1 MSTHDV
7 DGLNAGYARALL
19 DDYLENPEA
28 VPSEWRALFESG
40 DSALVASHPGIARLL
55 EKLPASGGN
64 GHTEAPPESPAPVPA
79 VAPAHDE
86 RLLGGVA
93 AAMALVKAHR
103 THGHLAARLDP
114 LGSEPVGDPSLEPL
128 RLEPKLTPELQAQI
142 PAAVL
147 RVHVPGETLADVLPQ
162 LAETYCSTIAYE
174 LEHLSDHQQRVW
186 LRQAIESG
194 RYRQPLAAEEKKALF
209 RRLCE
214 VEGMERFLRKRFLG
228 QKQFSV
234 EGLDVMIPMLDET
247 IELAA
252 EAGAHDV
259 VLGMAHRGRLNVLAH
274 TIGTPYEYI
283 LREFEGE
290 RTIDAVAADPEGGT
304 GDVKY
309 HLTAAGTRTTA
320 SGKIGVR
327 LVANPS
333 HLEAVNPVVEGRTR
347 AEQTDRSTANGA
359 HDPSVALAVLL
370 HGDAAFA
377 GQGVVAETFNLHH
390 LDGYSTGGT
399 LHLITNNQIGFT
411 TDPSEGRSTRY
422 SSDLAKGFDSPII
435 HVNADDP
442 EASIAAARLAMAYRR
457 RFGQDVVIDLVGY
470 RRFGHNEQDEAAY
483 TQPLMVEQINGH
495 PSVRELYEEQLIEE
509 GVLTRAEADGLVGDV
524 ETALR
529 AAHDRLK
536 ASFAEPQEID
546 HGATGHSSTGTIDT
560 AVPSAT
566 LEQLNEQLLRTAEE
580 FSVHPKLARQL
591 ERRRAAMTGGGID
604 WGHAEALA
612 FASLLVEGIPIRLT
626 GQDVQRGTFAQ
637 RHLVLHDVHTGETF
651 TPMQHLDS
659 GSASFEVFNSPLS
672 EYACVGFE
680 YGYSAAAPEALVLWE
695 AQYGDFA
702 NGAQIVIDQFI
713 SSGLSKWRET
723 SRLTLLLPHGYE
735 GNGPEH
741 SSARL
746 ERFLQLGAQE
756 NLRVVN
762 CTTAAQYFH
771 LLRRQALDATAR
783 PLVVVTPK
791 GLLRLK
797 DATSTIGEFVGGGFR
812 TVIDDARIDKRRVA
826 RLVLCSGK
834 VYYDIVGHDT
844 YAEACRDG
852 RRRANRAA
860 LPVPDR
866 SSCRGRRLVPLARGG
881 RVGAGGAAEH
891 GPVALDP
898 ASPRRGCVWAAA
910 PVRRPPM
917 AREPVRGL
925 PDRSPDRARP
935 HRPRGARARLTG
947 AVNTPA
953 TAPARTRR
961 QAGGKVKSMFKRLL
975 EWLGLRKRPPDSG
988 VREPRRPVPSAS
1000 GGAIALD
1007 PDDEQ

>member
-1 MSTHDV
+1 VSTHDV

-55 EKLPASGGN
+55 QKLPADTGGN
-64 GHTEAPPESPAPVPA
+64 GHAEAPPAPMPAP
-79 VAPAHDE
+79 APAPAPAPDE

-147 RVHVPGETLADVLPQ
+147 RVHVSGETLADVLPQ
-162 LAETYCSTIAYE
+162 LAETYCGTIAYE
-174 LEHLSDHQQRVW
+174 LEHLADHQQRVW

-194 RYRQPLAAEEKKALF
+194 RYRQTLGADEKKALF

-228 QKQFSV
+228 QKQFSL

-274 TIGTPYEYI
+274 TIGTPYEHI

-290 RTIDAVAADPEGGT
+290 RTIEAVAADPEGGT

-333 HLEAVNPVVEGRTR
+333 HLEAVDPVVEGRTR

-390 LDGYSTGGT
+390 LEGYSTGGT

-411 TDPSEGRSTRY
+411 TDPNEGRSTRY

-483 TQPLMVEQINGH
+483 TQPLMVEQINAH
-495 PSVRELYEEQLIEE
+495 RSVRELYEERLIDE
-509 GVLTRAEADGLVGDV
+509 GVLTREEADGVVADV
-524 ETALR
+524 ETVLR
-529 AAHDRLK
+529 AAHERLK

-546 HGATGHSSTGTIDT
+546 HGAVAHGSTAAVDT

-566 LEQLNEQLLRTAEE
+566 LEQLNEQLLHTPEE
-580 FSVHPKLARQL
+580 FTVHPKLARQL
-591 ERRRAAMTGGGID
+591 ERRRAAIIGGGID

-612 FASLLVEGIPIRLT
+612 FASLLVEGIPLRLT

-637 RHLVLHDVHTGETF
+637 RHLVLHDANTGETY
-651 TPMQHLDS
+651 TPMQHLD
-659 GSASFEVFNSPLS
+659 GGTASFEVFNSPLS
-672 EYACVGFE
+672 EYACLGFE
-680 YGYSAAAPEALVLWE
+680 YGYSAAAPEALVVWE

-746 ERFLQLGAQE
+746 ERFLQLAAQE

-797 DATSTIGEFVGGGFR
+797 EATSTIGEFVGGGFR
-812 TVIDDARIDKRRVA
+812 PVIDDARIDKRRVA

-834 VYYDIVGHDT
+834 VYYDIVGHEA
-844 YAEACRDG
+844 YAEAAETVAVARLEQLYPFPTE
-852 RRRANRAA
+852 AVAA
-860 LPVPDR
+860 VVASYPWLEEVVWAQEEPQNMGPWR
-866 SSCRGRRLVPLARGG
+866 SIRHRLEEAASGRRLRFVG
-881 RVGAGGAAEH
+881 R
-891 GPVALDP
+891 PWR
-898 ASPRRGCVWAAA
+898 ASPSEGYPTAHLI
-910 PVRRPPM
+910 
-917 AREPVRGL
+917 EQ
-925 PDRSPDRARP
+925 DRI
-935 HRPRGARARLTG
+935 ARA
-947 AVNTPA
+947 AVS
-953 TAPARTRR
+953 R
-961 QAGGKVKSMFKRLL
+961 G
-975 EWLGLRKRPPDSG
+975 
-988 VREPRRPVPSAS
+988 
-1000 GGAIALD
+1000 
-1007 PDDEQ
+1007 

>member
-1 MSTHDV
+1 VSTHDV

-19 DDYLENPEA
+19 DEYLENPEA

-40 DSALVASHPGIARLL
+40 DSDLVATHPGVARLL
-55 EKLPASGGN
+55 EKLAPPPAASPSVTPAETAGN
-64 GHTEAPPESPAPVPA
+64 GQPVATATAATAPPPQA
-79 VAPAHDE
+79 APAAAPDSQ
-86 RLLGGVA
+86 LLGGVA

-128 RLEPKLTPELQAQI
+128 RLEPKLTPELQARI
-142 PAAVL
+142 PASVL
-147 RVHVPGETLADVLPQ
+147 RVHVPGETLADVLP
-162 LAETYCSTIAYE
+162 LLGKTYCGKIAYE
-174 LEHLSDHQQRVW
+174 IEHCSDHEQRVW

-194 RYRQPLAAEEKKALF
+194 RYRAPLAAEEKRMLF

-274 TIGTPYEYI
+274 TIGMPYEYI

-290 RTIDAVAADPEGGT
+290 RTIEAVAVDPEGGT

-309 HLTAAGTRTTA
+309 HLAAHGTRTTA
-320 SGKIGVR
+320 NGKVGVR

-333 HLEAVNPVVEGRTR
+333 HLEAVDPVVEGRTR
-347 AEQTDRSTANGA
+347 AEQTARSTQNGA
-359 HDPSVALAVLL
+359 HDPSVALPVLL

-377 GQGVVAETFNLHH
+377 GQGVVAETFNLHD
-390 LDGYSTGGT
+390 LEGYSTGGT

-411 TDPSEGRSTRY
+411 TDPNEGRSTRY
-422 SSDLAKGFDSPII
+422 SSDLAKGFDVPII

-442 EASIAAARLAMAYRR
+442 EASIAAARLSMAYRR

-483 TQPLMVEQINGH
+483 TQPLMVEQINAH
-495 PSVRELYEEQLIEE
+495 PSVREIYQAQLVEE
-509 GVLTRAEADGLVGDV
+509 GVLTEAQAQEFVSEV
-524 ETALR
+524 EAMLR
-529 AAHDRLK
+529 ASHERLK
-536 ASFAEPQEID
+536 ASFGDSVKEEHD
-546 HGATGHSSTGTIDT
+546 GAIPRATTADVIT
-560 AVPSAT
+560 AVAADK
-566 LEQLNEQLLRTAEE
+566 LMQLNEELLRTPGD
-580 FSVHPKLARQL
+580 FTVHPKLARQL
-591 ERRRAAMTGGGID
+591 ERRRTAMEAGGID

-612 FASLLVEGIPIRLT
+612 HASLLVDGIPVRLT

-651 TPMQHLDS
+651 TPMQHLDEAT
-659 GSASFEVFNSPLS
+659 ASFEAFNSPLS
-672 EYACVGFE
+672 EYACMGFE
-680 YGYSAAAPEALVLWE
+680 YGYSVAAPEALVLWE

-713 SSGLSKWRET
+713 SSALSKWRET

-756 NLRVVN
+756 NIRIVN

-797 DATSTIGEFVGGGFR
+797 DSASQLADLADGSFQV
-812 TVIDDARIDKRRVA
+812 VIDDERANRNLVR

-834 VYYDIVGHDT
+834 VYYDIVGHEAR
-844 YAEACRDG
+844 AEADAVAVARIEQLYPFPTDDVSALVASYPGLDEVVWAQEEPQNMGPWRSIRHRLEEAAAGRPLRFIGRPWRASPSEGYPTAHLIEQTRIARD
-852 RRRANRAA
+852 A
-860 LPVPDR
+860 
-866 SSCRGRRLVPLARGG
+866 LAR
-881 RVGAGGAAEH
+881 
-891 GPVALDP
+891 
-898 ASPRRGCVWAAA
+898 
-910 PVRRPPM
+910 
-917 AREPVRGL
+917 
-925 PDRSPDRARP
+925 
-935 HRPRGARARLTG
+935 
-947 AVNTPA
+947 
-953 TAPARTRR
+953 
-961 QAGGKVKSMFKRLL
+961 
-975 EWLGLRKRPPDSG
+975 
-988 VREPRRPVPSAS
+988 
-1000 GGAIALD
+1000 
-1007 PDDEQ
+1007 

>member
-40 DSALVASHPGIARLL
+40 ASELVATHPGIARLL
-55 EKLPASGGN
+55 EQLPKVGN
-64 GHTEAPPESPAPVPA
+64 GSNGLTEAPPAPAPSPEPA
-79 VAPAHDE
+79 TPSPDAQ
-86 RLLGGVA
+86 LLGGVA

-114 LGSEPVGDPSLEPL
+114 LGSEPVGDPSLEPM
-128 RLEPKLTPELQAQI
+128 RLEPKLTPELQARI
-142 PAAVL
+142 PASYL
-147 RVHVPGETLADVLPQ
+147 RVHVPGETLLEVLPR
-162 LAETYCSTIAYE
+162 LGETYSGTIAYE

-194 RYRQPLAAEEKKALF
+194 RYRQPLSADEKKLLF

-228 QKQFSV
+228 QKQFSL

-247 IELAA
+247 IELAS
-252 EAGAHDV
+252 EAGAHEV
-259 VLGMAHRGRLNVLAH
+259 VMGMAHRGRLNVLAH
-274 TIGTPYEYI
+274 TIGMPYEYI

-290 RTIDAVAADPEGGT
+290 RTIEAVAADPEGGT

-309 HLTAAGTRTTA
+309 HLAAHGTRSTA
-320 SGKIGVR
+320 NGKVGVR

-333 HLEAVNPVVEGRTR
+333 HLEAVDPVVEGRTR
-347 AEQTDRSTANGA
+347 AEQTDRSTRNGA

-377 GQGVVAETFNLHH
+377 GQGVVAETFNLHD
-390 LDGYSTGGT
+390 LEGYSTGGT

-411 TDPSEGRSTRY
+411 TDPNEGRSTRY
-422 SSDLAKGFDSPII
+422 SSDLAKGFDVPII

-442 EASIAAARLAMAYRR
+442 EASIAATRLSMAYRR

-483 TQPLMVEQINGH
+483 TQPLMVEQINAH
-495 PSVRELYEEQLIEE
+495 PSVRELYEAQLIEE
-509 GVLTRAEADGLVGDV
+509 GVLTREDAEGFVSEV
-524 ETALR
+524 ETMLR

-536 ASFAEPQEID
+536 ASF
-546 HGATGHSSTGTIDT
+546 GAGKVEHDGAIPPSTTQDPVT
-560 AVPSAT
+560 AVAADT
-566 LEQLNEQLLRTAEE
+566 LAELTDALLRTPDD
-580 FSVHPKLARQL
+580 FTVHPKLGKQL
-591 ERRRAAMTGGGID
+591 ERRRTAIEQGGID
-604 WGHAEALA
+604 WGQAESLA
-612 FASLLVEGIPIRLT
+612 FASLLVDGIPIRLT
-626 GQDVQRGTFAQ
+626 GQDSQRGTFSQ
-637 RHLVLHDVHTGETF
+637 RHLVLHDVHTGETY
-651 TPMQHLDS
+651 TPMQHLEDAT
-659 GSASFEVFNSPLS
+659 ASFEVYNSPLS

-713 SSGLSKWRET
+713 SSALSKWRET

-746 ERFLQLGAQE
+746 ERFLQLAAQE
-756 NLRVVN
+756 NLRIVN

-797 DATSTIGEFVGGGFR
+797 DAASTLQDLAEGGFR
-812 TVIDDARIDKRRVA
+812 PVLDDPRADKEAVR

-834 VYYDIVGHDT
+834 TYYDVVGHET
-844 YAEACRDG
+844 REQAESVAVARIEQLYPFPTEQARALVASYPSLDEVVWVQEEPQNMGPWRSIRHRLEEATGGLSVRFVG
-852 RRRANRAA
+852 RPWR
-860 LPVPDR
+860 
-866 SSCRGRRLVPLARGG
+866 
-881 RVGAGGAAEH
+881 
-891 GPVALDP
+891 
-898 ASPRRGCVWAAA
+898 ASPSEGYPTAHLIEQDRI
-910 PVRRPPM
+910 VRD
-917 AREPVRGL
+917 A
-925 PDRSPDRARP
+925 
-935 HRPRGARARLTG
+935 LT
-947 AVNTPA
+947 
-953 TAPARTRR
+953 
-961 QAGGKVKSMFKRLL
+961 M
-975 EWLGLRKRPPDSG
+975 
-988 VREPRRPVPSAS
+988 
-1000 GGAIALD
+1000 
-1007 PDDEQ
+1007 